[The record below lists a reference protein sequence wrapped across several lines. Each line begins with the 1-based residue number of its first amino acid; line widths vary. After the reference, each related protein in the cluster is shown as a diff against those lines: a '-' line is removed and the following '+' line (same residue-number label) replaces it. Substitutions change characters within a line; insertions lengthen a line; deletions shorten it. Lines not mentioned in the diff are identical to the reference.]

1 MSFAWSVPASADT
14 VGVPLYRERLEAAR
28 SLLLE
33 ALRAAPS
40 ERAVSV
46 QRAQQV
52 LRATTALRLDGGATI
67 AVDDSAVASRVS
79 TADDSIRAA
88 IADVTLLLDLASGT
102 SATDPDAAVA
112 ELRLRVGEHRASDA
126 QMTFVDLLAQGFAR
140 FLADLRGAPP
150 DPRIAITIAGGLG
163 LALVLVVLGILG
175 RDIRERFR
183 REVILAELHLPGRP
197 DPAAHLRSAEE
208 ALRSGSAREAIH
220 ALYLYAIAALAARE
234 AIHYDPSLTDRELLA
249 RAGAV
254 PHADALR
261 DLVEIH
267 DRVWYGL
274 REPASGEAARARQLA
289 RRAAA

>member
-1 MSFAWSVPASADT
+1 MQ
-14 VGVPLYRERLEAAR
+14 EI
-28 SLLLE
+28 
-33 ALRAAPS
+33 
-40 ERAVSV
+40 
-46 QRAQQV
+46 
-52 LRATTALRLDGGATI
+52 LRATTAMRLESGFEI
-67 AVDDSAVASRVS
+67 AIDDRALAARITTEEGSL
-79 TADDSIRAA
+79 RAA
-88 IADVTLLLDLASGT
+88 LADVTLLRDVASG
-102 SATDPDAAVA
+102 SPSIDADAAVA

-126 QMTFVDLLAQGFAR
+126 QMTLIDLIAQWLAR
-140 FLADLRGAPP
+140 SLADLRGAPP
-150 DPRIAITIAGGLG
+150 NPRIAITIAGGLG

-197 DPAAHLRSAEE
+197 DPAAHLRTAEE

-234 AIHYDPSLTDRELLA
+234 SIHYDPSLTDRELLA
-249 RAGAV
+249 RAGAI

>member
-1 MSFAWSVPASADT
+1 M
-14 VGVPLYRERLEAAR
+14 R
-28 SLLLE
+28 
-33 ALRAAPS
+33 
-40 ERAVSV
+40 
-46 QRAQQV
+46 QI
-52 LRATTALRLDGGATI
+52 LRATTAVRLESGSEVAIDDRDVAARITTEDG
-67 AVDDSAVASRVS
+67 SL
-79 TADDSIRAA
+79 RAA
-88 IADVTLLLDLASGT
+88 LADVTLLLDLASR
-102 SATDPDAAVA
+102 APAIDPDAAAA

-126 QMTFVDLLAQGFAR
+126 QMTLIDLIAQWLAR
-140 FLADLRGAPP
+140 SLADLRGAPP
-150 DPRIAITIAGGLG
+150 DPRIAVTIAGGLG

-183 REVILAELHLPGRP
+183 REVMLAELHLPGRP

-249 RAGAV
+249 RAGAI
-254 PHADALR
+254 PYADALR

-274 REPASGEAARARQLA
+274 REPGTGEAARARDLA